1 MVTGLAG
8 TIKPAFGSHGMG
20 GEITWT
26 CLANGQY
33 KFKMKFYRDCN
44 GITPSST
51 VQMQTNV
58 PGVPTITMNLIQ
70 QNDISPNGLQS
81 NGVTQCADCVQG
93 SFSNPIPGLVEE
105 YIYESGNVTL
115 SGVPPAT
122 GWWFRWGECCRSSAL
137 TNLSGAGSNGFANR
151 AYMFPYNGQNANPC
165 FDNSPYFSEK
175 PSTIICTGFPFKY
188 NPAAVDAELDS
199 LVYGWAN
206 PIDDSGANLPF
217 APGYSLN
224 SQLPSPTQNPLN
236 VAATID
242 PHTGEM
248 TYTSYTGGYFATVVK
263 VTAYKCGQKVAEI
276 YREIN
281 VVLNNNC
288 PPVLGGIAN
297 TPPDVNPP
305 FFDPVTGLQTAYSDT
320 FYAGDTVSF
329 FLNATDF
336 EFFNN
341 GAGQTITI
349 EAYGNEFGAPV
360 TNQNG
365 GCPIV
370 PCATLSTNTPFS
382 FQIGGGVG
390 FNWKLTCAHVKGL
403 DTICTRISNTYR
415 FVIKASDNYCPAN
428 ASNVSTINIT
438 VLAPPALEAPPL
450 RCASVNVDGS
460 VSLSWNKPCP
470 RDSQNI
476 FHSYEIYAATAA
488 AGPYI
493 LVDSVFNWNTAT
505 YTQTAANLNA
515 LFGTNAQQ
523 QSIWYYLKTRSGCDG
538 DSISK
543 PSDTLRTIKL
553 NAVQNASLSIDLN
566 WNALHVPPLS
576 SHANK
581 KYQIYRQYP
590 IPSAWVLIDSTIIDS
605 LHYVDAFSQQIC
617 DDYIAYRV
625 DLHDSSGCVSQSSL
639 DTVHAINAQ
648 PIVAVTPAN
657 PVICQGTCTTLTAT
671 PGAVGYS
678 WSTGAVTQSISVCT
692 AGTYTV
698 TANYGACQADTSV
711 TLVVVPLPTPNI
723 TGLSS
728 SCGCTTLDAG
738 AGYTSYLWSNGANTQ
753 TVNICSSGTYT
764 VTVTNANGCTGTDT
778 HVFNINPSPTPVITG
793 TTSICAGQTTVL
805 SAGGPYSTYAWSNG
819 LTTQTITVGT
829 GGTYTV
835 TVTNGFGCPGSDTE
849 VLTVHPNPVPNI
861 TGNTNVCSGFSTVFN
876 GGGPYAIYLWNT
888 NATTPTISTGTG
900 GTYTVTVTDAN
911 GCTGTDTETLTVHPN
926 PVPAITG
933 NNAVCSGQS
942 TIFNAGAYATY
953 NWSTSATTPTISV
966 NTAGTYTVTVTDVNG
981 CVGTDTEVL
990 TVHPNPVPNIT
1001 GNNVVCNGFSTTFNA
1016 GLYSGGYSWNNGLT
1030 TQTISVNTAGT
1041 YTVTVTDGNGC
1052 TGTDTYSLTVN
1063 PNPVPNI
1070 SGNPDVCA
1078 GFTTV
1083 FDGGGPYSTYLWS
1096 TNATTPTITTG
1107 TAGTYTVTVTDAN
1120 GCTGT
1125 ASQALTVHANPIPA
1139 ITGNTVIC
1147 DQQTTTFSAG
1157 AYSQYV
1163 WSNTA
1168 TTPTITVGTAG
1179 TYTVTV
1185 TDVNG
1190 CVGTD
1195 TETLTVN
1202 LLPSATIS
1210 GLQTI
1215 CDGANTTFN
1224 IAFSGP
1230 GPYTYT
1236 YSDGSSS
1243 YGPFNTGNGS
1253 VNINVNPTTTT
1264 SYNLVSV
1271 ANQNTLCVGSV
1282 AGSATVTVVPLPSAQ
1297 ITGTT
1302 DICNGLST
1310 NLSVAFSGL
1319 GPWTY
1324 TYTQNGVS
1332 VGPFTTSNNPEIISV
1347 TPGLSTTYG
1356 LTPTVTGSNGC
1367 AGATNAAT
1375 AVVTVNNLPTASITG
1390 NSTICA
1396 GETTDLTLT
1405 FTGTGPF
1412 NYSYTDGSVSYGPFS
1427 TSSNPATVTIAP
1439 GATSTYSLV
1448 SVSDANCT
1456 GSVAGSAAI
1465 IVNPLPT
1472 AALTGTTDICFG
1484 GNTDLQFLFT
1494 GTGPFTYSYSD
1505 GSSNYGPFT
1514 TNQNPVLVNVQPTVS
1529 TNYGPISIT
1538 DANCTG
1544 TTSGSAVV
1552 SVIPLPTATL
1562 TGTTDICAGNS
1573 TNLDLTFT
1581 GVPPFEYKYTDGST
1595 IYGLFITNNFN
1606 VTIPVTPPATTSYS
1620 ITQVTGAGCGGSYT
1634 GVADITVNAIPD
1646 ATLALSG
1653 NPELCFGES
1662 SEFTIGFTG
1671 VAPFTYTYTDGT
1683 TSFGPIV
1690 ATGNPE
1696 IIPVTPGVTTSY
1708 SLVSIEDAHCVGTQ
1722 AGTAQVIVH
1731 PLPTADATASLSI
1744 CDGSSTSFNIN
1755 FTGTGPYTYT
1765 YTDAGTTIGPITTNN
1780 NPEIITVAPTVNTNY
1795 AVTTVSDAYCTGS
1808 ASGAVDVTVH
1818 EIPTAALSGDAEI
1831 CANESTDLTIQ
1842 FTGNAPFNYV
1852 YTNGVTNFGPVTSSS
1867 ATTTFPVTPGITT
1880 NYTLV
1885 SLNDAYCAGTLA
1897 GSAAILVNPL
1907 PQPTI
1912 AGDLSICDGETSTLS
1927 ATPGFVSY
1935 NWSNGASST
1944 SVNTGIGGPYAV
1956 TVIDGNGCVGTSPAV
1971 NLVVNMVPVV
1981 SFTNDTSY
1989 SCETTSINFTNTS
2002 SFDPGS
2008 HFHWD
2013 FGDGF
2018 TSSLENPSH
2027 VYADSGTYQV
2037 SLSITTP
2044 ATCFNETSQAVEA
2057 FFFPLPVAAFT
2068 ADPWTTEVFNAKVL
2082 FTDLS
2087 ENAVT
2092 WNWEFGDG
2100 DNSADKDP
2108 VHYFGDI
2115 GEFKVKLTVTNVT
2128 GCEDH
2133 VVKEIVVNPFYIPNA
2148 FTPNGDGN
2156 NEYFFDAATG
2166 YNLDVASF
2174 KITIFNRWGQSVY
2187 EADSYTK
2194 YWDGT
2199 DRNGNKVPEGVYVYK
2214 IEVTTKNSKKHLFN
2228 GTVTL
2233 LR

>member
-115 SGVPPAT
+115 NGVPPAT

-151 AYMFPYNGQNANPC
+151 AYMFPYNGLNANPC
-165 FDNSPYFSEK
+165 YDNSPYFSEK

-217 APGYSLN
+217 APGYSLT

-305 FFDPVTGLQTAYSDT
+305 FFDPVTGLQTAYTDT

-349 EAYGNEFGAPV
+349 EAYGNEFGVPV

-390 FNWKLTCAHVKGL
+390 FNWKLTCDHVKGL

-438 VLAPPALEAPPL
+438 VLAPPKLEAPPL

-476 FHSYEIYAATAA
+476 FHSYEIYAAAAA
-488 AGPYI
+488 AGPYL
-493 LVDSVFNWNTAT
+493 LVDSIFTWNTGT
-505 YTQTAANLNA
+505 YTQTAANLNT

-523 QSIWYYLKTRSGCDG
+523 QSIWYYIKTRSGCDG

-553 NAVQNASLSIDLN
+553 DAVQNASLSIDLT
-566 WNALHVPPLS
+566 WNALHSPPLS
-576 SHANK
+576 SHATK
-581 KYQIYRQYP
+581 KYKIYRQHP
-590 IPSAWVLIDSTIIDS
+590 IPSAWVLIDSTNINTLNYTDS
-605 LHYVDAFSQQIC
+605 YAQQIC

-625 DLHDSSGCVSQSSL
+625 DLADSSGCVSQSSI

-648 PIVAVTPAN
+648 PIVAVTPPN

-671 PGAVGYS
+671 PGAVGYQ
-678 WSTGAVTQSISVCT
+678 WNTGALTQSISVCT

-711 TLVVVPLPTPNI
+711 TLVVVPLPTPTI
-723 TGLSS
+723 TGLTS
-728 SCGCTTLDAG
+728 SCGCANLDAG
-738 AGYTSYLWSNGANTQ
+738 AGYASYLWNNGASTQ
-753 TVNICSSGTYT
+753 IVNICSSGTYT

-793 TTSICAGQTTVL
+793 TISICAGQTTVL
-805 SAGGPYSTYAWSNG
+805 SAGGPYAGYLWNNG
-819 LTTQTITVGT
+819 LTTQTITVGA
-829 GGTYTV
+829 GATYTV
-835 TVTNGFGCPGSDTE
+835 TVTNGFGCQGVDTE

-861 TGNTNVCSGFSTVFN
+861 TGNPAVCSGFTTVFN
-876 GGGPYAIYLWNT
+876 GGGPYSGYLWST
-888 NATTPTISTGTG
+888 TATTPTITTGT
-900 GTYTVTVTDAN
+900 
-911 GCTGTDTETLTVHPN
+911 
-926 PVPAITG
+926 
-933 NNAVCSGQS
+933 S
-942 TIFNAGAYATY
+942 
-953 NWSTSATTPTISV
+953 
-966 NTAGTYTVTVTDVNG
+966 GTYTVTVTDVNG
-981 CVGTDTEVL
+981 C
-990 TVHPNPVPNIT
+990 
-1001 GNNVVCNGFSTTFNA
+1001 
-1016 GLYSGGYSWNNGLT
+1016 
-1030 TQTISVNTAGT
+1030 
-1041 YTVTVTDGNGC
+1041 
-1052 TGTDTYSLTVN
+1052 TGTDTQLLTVN
-1063 PNPVPNI
+1063 PNPVPVI
-1070 SGNPDVCA
+1070 
-1078 GFTTV
+1078 
-1083 FDGGGPYSTYLWS
+1083 
-1096 TNATTPTITTG
+1096 TG
-1107 TAGTYTVTVTDAN
+1107 TN
-1120 GCTGT
+1120 E
-1125 ASQALTVHANPIPA
+1125 
-1139 ITGNTVIC
+1139 IC
-1147 DQQTTTFSAG
+1147 DQQTTTFNAG
-1157 AYSQYV
+1157 AYSQYA
-1163 WSNTA
+1163 WSTSA
-1168 TTPTITVGTAG
+1168 TSPTITVGTAG

-1185 TDVNG
+1185 TDING

-1215 CDGANTTFN
+1215 CDGASTTFN

-1230 GPYTYT
+1230 GPYTYA
-1236 YSDGSSS
+1236 YSDGSSNF
-1243 YGPFNTGNGS
+1243 GPFNTGNGS
-1253 VNINVNPTTTT
+1253 VNINVSPTTTT
-1264 SYNLVSV
+1264 NYSLVSI
-1271 ANQNTLCVGSV
+1271 ANQTTLCAGTV
-1282 AGSATVTVVPLPSAQ
+1282 AGSATVNVVPLPSAQ

-1302 DICNGLST
+1302 DICLGLST
-1310 NLSVAFSGL
+1310 NLNVAFSGP

-1347 TPGLSTTYG
+1347 TPGTNTTYG
-1356 LTPTVTGSNGC
+1356 LTPTVIGNNGC
-1367 AGATNAAT
+1367 AGATNVAT
-1375 AVVTVNNLPTASITG
+1375 ALVTVNALPTAAITG
-1390 NSTICA
+1390 NNTICA

-1427 TSSNPATVTIAP
+1427 TPTNPAIVTVSP
-1439 GATSTYSLV
+1439 GASTNYSLV
-1448 SVSDANCT
+1448 SITDANCT
-1456 GSVAGSAAI
+1456 GSVAGSVAI
-1465 IVNPLPT
+1465 LVNPLPT

-1494 GTGPFTYSYSD
+1494 GSGPFTYSYSD
-1505 GSSNYGPFT
+1505 GSTNYGPFT
-1514 TNQNPVLVNVQPTVS
+1514 TNQNPVLVNVQPSVS
-1529 TNYGPISIT
+1529 TNYGPISIS

-1544 TTSGSAVV
+1544 TTSGNAVV
-1552 SVIPLPTATL
+1552 SVIPLPTATM
-1562 TGTTDICAGNS
+1562 TGTTDICAGSS

-1581 GVPPFEYKYTDGST
+1581 GVPPFEYKYTDGIT

-1606 VTIPVTPPATTSYS
+1606 VTIPVSPAATTSYS
-1620 ITQVTGAGCGGSYT
+1620 VTQITGAGCGGSYS

-1671 VAPFTYTYTDGT
+1671 VAPFTYTYTDGS
-1683 TSFGPIV
+1683 TSYGPIV

-1696 IIPVTPGVTTSY
+1696 VIPVTPGITTNY

-1765 YTDAGTTIGPITTNN
+1765 YTDAGATIGPITTNN
-1780 NPEIITVAPTVNTNY
+1780 NPEIITIAPTVNTNY
-1795 AVTTVSDAYCTGS
+1795 AVTTISDAYCTGS

-1831 CANESTDLTIQ
+1831 CANESTNLTVQ

-1852 YTNGVTNFGPVTSSS
+1852 YTNGVTNFGPVSSSS
-1867 ATTTFPVTPGITT
+1867 ASTTFPVTPGITT

-1912 AGDLSICDGETSTLS
+1912 SGDLSICDGETSTLT
-1927 ATPGFVSY
+1927 ATSGFVNY

-1956 TVIDGNGCVGTSPAV
+1956 TVIDGNGCIGTSPAV

-1981 SFTNDTSY
+1981 SFSNDTSY
-1989 SCETTSINFTNTS
+1989 SCETTSINFINTS

-2008 HFHWD
+2008 HFNWD

-2018 TSSLENPSH
+2018 TSTLENPSH
-2027 VYADSGTYQV
+2027 VYADSGTYLV

-2044 ATCFNETSQAVEA
+2044 ATCFNETSHAIEA

-2174 KITIFNRWGQSVY
+2174 KIIIFNRWGQSVY

-2199 DRNGNKVPEGVYVYK
+2199 DQNGNKVPEGVYVYK